1 MTVISRIQLLSTLIS
16 VTFAIAVTY
25 LPIAAYESLENEL
38 YRWLPSSSVDS
49 IQVSLLPPGLDDSGQ
64 MQQGQATEGLRL
76 FRPAFIERTEND
88 DLNLSARPPLFTS
101 QQIAAIRDMSG
112 VQIVTTER
120 GTFEPFVMNGKQFTI
135 VLVSSP
141 DYFEIAGFRVTEG
154 RFSMVTDPS
163 NFVVLGNEARK
174 DLFRN
179 QPAVGQQIISDGWGF
194 GQPMAVVG
202 VLAPASPAYKA
213 IAGFLDNRLY
223 LLDLEDI
230 NSEMGSTTPIFISTL
245 WIKPH
250 AGYQSEVIQ
259 QLSEY
264 LTGEFGND
272 ADIQITAMNEFARTW
287 GGITLRQLFLLN
299 FGWAVSLAVLAAIL
313 NISTITYFLLLQRR
327 FEIGVKRSLGASRQ
341 SLMAEYLGRS
351 TLWGLLSSLVGVTL
365 AMPLAPLMSEA
376 VHICP
381 VDCEP
386 VPIQIGL
393 LTSVIGIGLGIG
405 LWWFGTL
412 LPLFIFL
419 RQTPA
424 TLLRESSILTNSTK
438 PGRLVSGIGFAGGV
452 IALLIILGMRDGSLA
467 QLDRILGWAGGERAG
482 AFVDWYTRD
491 TKSGEQPASL
501 AVADYDWLRTAFP
514 EVAFGWLGHKGV
526 TAEIEILEASANIDR
541 LRPPVLA
548 FGRWFNPE
556 EESLHSPV
564 AVIGP
569 ELAQHLAN
577 EQHISQSELLG
588 QSWSSYTIIGVMGD
602 WSALSS
608 MGYYADVAYVPIG
621 ARNQNSKFFASSGQI
636 PFFIPENLD
645 FDTVL
650 NDMKRLLNA
659 NHPEGPAQVILP
671 AYEIS
676 DLLAWRS
683 RLHLFLGLFAGFS
696 LLISSLGVM
705 NIVFIGVVR
714 QWREIGIRRAIGATQ
729 RDIARQIVYQTLQVT
744 FTSSLIGSFIG
755 TSTAFFIQY
764 QSGWPITVYV
774 YWLIAVAVVA
784 LLAGFVFGG
793 IPALWAATRLPAETL
808 QME

>member
-16 VTFAIAVTY
+16 ATFAIAITC
-25 LPIAAYESLENEL
+25 LPIATYESLENEL
-38 YRWLPSSSVDS
+38 YRWLPSSSLDS
-49 IQVSLLPPGLDDSGQ
+49 IQVSLLPPGLSDSAQ
-64 MQQGQATEGLRL
+64 AQQNQAIEGLRL
-76 FRPAFIERTEND
+76 FRPAFIETTEVNG
-88 DLNLSARPPLFTS
+88 LSQNTKPPFFTS
-101 QQIAAIRDMSG
+101 QQISTIRQIAG
-112 VQIVTTER
+112 VQTLATER
-120 GTFEPFVMNGKQFTI
+120 GTFEPFISNEKQFTI
-135 VLVSSP
+135 ILVSSP

-154 RFSMVTDPS
+154 RFPIVTDPP
-163 NFVVLGNEARK
+163 NFVVLGSEARK
-174 DLFRN
+174 ELFGN
-179 QPAVGQQIISDGWGF
+179 QPALGQQLISEGWGYS
-194 GQPMAVVG
+194 QPVIVVG
-202 VLAPASPAYKA
+202 VLAPVSPAYKA
-213 IAGFLDNRLY
+213 LAKFLDSRLY
-223 LLDLEDI
+223 LVE
-230 NSEMGSTTPIFISTL
+230 SEAIDNAMGNTLPIFISSL

-250 AGYQSEVIQ
+250 ARYQSEVIQ

-264 LTGEFGND
+264 LTGEFGID

-313 NISTITYFLLLQRR
+313 NISAITYFLLLQRR

-341 SLMAEYLGRS
+341 RLMAEYLGRS

-365 AMPLAPLMSEA
+365 AMLLAPLMSEA

-412 LPLFIFL
+412 VPLFIFL

-438 PGRLVSGIGFAGGV
+438 LGRLVSGVGFAGGV

-467 QLDRILGWAGGERAG
+467 QLDRILGWSGGERAG

-501 AVADYDWLRTAFP
+501 AVADYEWLRAAFP
-514 EVAFGWLGHKGV
+514 EVAFGWLGHKGG
-526 TAEIEILEASANIDR
+526 TAEIEILEVSANIDR

-548 FGRWFNPE
+548 FGRWFNLE
-556 EESLHSPV
+556 EEGRHAPV

-569 ELAQHLAN
+569 ELAQSLAN

-588 QSWSSYTIIGVMGD
+588 QSWSSYIIIGVMSD

-621 ARNQNSKFFASSGQI
+621 AQNQNSKFFAPSGQI
-636 PFFIPENLD
+636 PFVIPENLD

-650 NDMKRLLNA
+650 SDMKRVLNA
-659 NHPEGPAQVILP
+659 NHPEGPVQVILP

-683 RLHLFLGLFAGFS
+683 RLYLFLGFFAGFS

-705 NIVFIGVVR
+705 NIVFVGVVR

-729 RDIARQIVYQTLQVT
+729 KDIARQIVYQTLQVT
-744 FTSSLIGSFIG
+744 FTSSFIGSFIG
-755 TSTAFFIQY
+755 TGIAFLIQN
-764 QSGWPITVYV
+764 QSGWPFTVYV
-774 YWLIAVAVVA
+774 YWLMAVAGIA
-784 LLAGFVFGG
+784 LLAGLVFGG
-793 IPALWAATRLPAETL
+793 IPALWAATRPPAETL
-808 QME
+808 RME